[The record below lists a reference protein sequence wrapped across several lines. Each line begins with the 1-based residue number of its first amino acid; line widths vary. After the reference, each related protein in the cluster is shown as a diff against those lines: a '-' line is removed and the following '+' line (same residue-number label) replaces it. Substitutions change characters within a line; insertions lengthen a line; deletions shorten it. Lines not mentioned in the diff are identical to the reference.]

1 VWCVEKTDSLPSRI
15 SDRSYSVSG
24 PKSFAGSWCV
34 AVLLLGPLASAA
46 DELPSTGET
55 KIDEWHDLL
64 ADSVVGSSEWLDSF
78 FLDDNYSSEANTTR
92 ATISV
97 SSFTEQGEGTDTR
110 ARFRLRLRL
119 PRLENRAMLYISGSG
134 DEFDSSNSSVEDIN
148 QARSGSDDESL
159 SISLR
164 RFFRDDERINTS
176 IGGGVRFRSSKV
188 VGYVEPRYRYFRSFD
203 AFDARFVQRLRWYTD
218 VGLES
223 RTELQ
228 LERPVFDNWFFRSTS
243 AAEWFE
249 DEDGLFPRQVL
260 EWSRVIDDQRVLSY
274 SASGFFETEPQNV
287 LSSAVIGARYRQQI
301 WRRWLWFEVAPQV
314 SFPRENDYD
323 ATAGLFLKLEAEFQR
338 N

>member
-1 VWCVEKTDSLPSRI
+1 MWCVEKTDSLPSRI

-119 PRLENRAMLYISGSG
+119 PRLENRAMLYISGSTSTKPVRAAMMRA
-134 DEFDSSNSSVEDIN
+134 FRYPCAAFSVTMSVSIPVSAVASDS
-148 QARSGSDDESL
+148 G
-159 SISLR
+159 
-164 RFFRDDERINTS
+164 
-176 IGGGVRFRSSKV
+176 
-188 VGYVEPRYRYFRSFD
+188 
-203 AFDARFVQRLRWYTD
+203 
-218 VGLES
+218 
-223 RTELQ
+223 
-228 LERPVFDNWFFRSTS
+228 
-243 AAEWFE
+243 AAK
-249 DEDGLFPRQVL
+249 
-260 EWSRVIDDQRVLSY
+260 
-274 SASGFFETEPQNV
+274 
-287 LSSAVIGARYRQQI
+287 SSA
-301 WRRWLWFEVAPQV
+301 
-314 SFPRENDYD
+314 
-323 ATAGLFLKLEAEFQR
+323 T
-338 N
+338 